1 MKIKKELLKI
11 LWLFVILFW
20 FFFVI
25 FYLLFNIDFFW
36 VKSKEEQDYFNKEDN
51 FYSASE
57 ETQISKEALLIL
69 QKQRYNELKQEI
81 KNKELLKTPT
91 IVLNLGYFPEWIK
104 YYIEKSQKNIL
115 LQLFLNQKTFKDKNL
130 FVWVDLY
137 KDKNAVRWKLKDKKI
152 NLYNV
157 LNLEKKEFF
166 SVFIHEFGHYVDLYY
181 FQRNILND
189 ISDDFYA
196 ISWEQSNILKPSL
209 TLNDFVSGYAMTNKY
224 EDFAE
229 SFAFYILFND
239 EFLKRSQDSEVLN
252 KKYLFFRQYVFTKWE
267 FVSTNFFS
275 WTKMASYNRDSTK
288 IEYNLENILNYLK
301 KSL

>member
-1 MKIKKELLKI
+1 MNKI
-11 LWLFVILFW
+11 LYWKI
-20 FFFVI
+20 
-25 FYLLFNIDFFW
+25 
-36 VKSKEEQDYFNKEDN
+36 
-51 FYSASE
+51 A
-57 ETQISKEALLIL
+57 
-69 QKQRYNELKQEI
+69 
-81 KNKELLKTPT
+81 
-91 IVLNLGYFPEWIK
+91 
-104 YYIEKSQKNIL
+104 KNIL

-137 KDKNAVRWKLKDKKI
+137 KDKNDVRWKLKDKI

-189 ISDDFYA
+189 ISDDFGA
-196 ISWEQSNILKPSL
+196 ISWEQSNILKLWL

-239 EFLKRSQDSEVLN
+239 EFKKIKILKFLN

-267 FVSTNFFS
+267 FVSN
-275 WTKMASYNRDSTK
+275 
-288 IEYNLENILNYLK
+288 
-301 KSL
+301 